1 MKMDPIF
8 QRLPIEIVH
17 RILTYDG
24 TILKERNGKYMKQIV
39 KKDERYE
46 LLTQIPIK
54 QVIFNHNMGTYVR
67 VRFTANNLAMTMTEY
82 SNHLDMNIYILLKRG
97 SPINE
102 TRYIRY

>member
-46 LLTQIPIK
+46 ILQTIPIK
-54 QVIFNHNMGTYVR
+54 HVIFNHDMGTYVY
-67 VRFTANNLAMTMTEY
+67 VRFTANKFTMTMTEY
-82 SNHLDMNIYILLKRG
+82 SNHLNMIIYILLKRG
-97 SPINE
+97 SPISE
-102 TRYIRY
+102 TRYVCQ

>member
-1 MKMDPIF
+1 MNHIF
-8 QRLPIEIVH
+8 QTLPIEIVEN
-17 RILTYDG
+17 ILSYDG

-39 KKDERYE
+39 KTDERYE
-46 LLTQIPIK
+46 IFKTIPIK
-54 QVIFNHNMGTYVR
+54 HLIFDHAMGTYVYI
-67 VRFTANNLAMTMTEY
+67 RFTANNLAMTMTEY